1 MPLVL
6 NSSGGGSV
14 TLVAPS
20 TASNVTLTAPASNA
34 TLITTSSTGQIIP
47 KAAMPTGAV
56 LQVVQ
61 YVYSDLS
68 SGTNNTQSGVDNFAD
83 SGLSVTITPTSASS
97 KILVTGSITTSANET
112 FERVLKRLVRN
123 STVIFR
129 GTPVG
134 SRPGTIDATTRS
146 STYGI
151 DNTTFEYLDSPA
163 TTSAT
168 TYKIQIASA
177 GGGTVTWR
185 VNHSQSDGDNN
196 AYSPRSVSVI
206 TVMEIA
212 A

>member
-1 MPLVL
+1 MPLIL

-14 TLVAPS
+14 TLTAPS
-20 TASNVTLTAPASNA
+20 TASNVTLTAPAVNA
-34 TLITTSSTGQIIP
+34 NIITNKTP
-47 KAAMPTGAV
+47 GAV

-61 YVYSDLS
+61 YVYTDVS

-83 SGLSVTITPTSASS
+83 SGLSVTITPTSATS

-112 FERVLKRLVRN
+112 YERVLKRLVRN